1 MSDFIQGDN
10 FDKSGGEAEQ
20 IVWTRVREAFAKREV
35 LGYSRYPLF
44 SRVGERRKE
53 PDILLLDKE
62 YGFIIIEVKSYSI
75 HNIKDIEPNLWTIE
89 NSYEKTVNPVAQAE
103 DYLYSIKSKFEMD
116 RNIRH
121 QLRGKS
127 FVALPNVTKEEW
139 KSKEF
144 DEKIDTRMLLF
155 KNDLTKMQL
164 LKKID
169 SQPYLINYGK
179 LDDEGFRIAKSILG
193 HETIYRDESE
203 SINSISSQSKPTKK
217 EVYNSLKR
225 KLYDLD
231 IDQEVIA
238 KYIPPGPQRI
248 RGIAG
253 SGKTILLC
261 QKAAIMHLRH
271 PEWKIAVVFFTQSL
285 YENVINTID
294 TFLKAFSN
302 GDVCFNENSNL
313 KILHA
318 WGSKKIN
325 GFYREIA
332 NRNECKFRSAGDV
345 KKEHGGKFID
355 LNNSINYISKKLLE
369 ECDGN
374 LEEIYDAILI
384 DEGQDLVGDD
394 EYKYEGKQSFYY
406 MAYKSLKPI
415 KNEDTKLRRLIW
427 AYDELQSLSDKKI
440 PSGKEIFGDNALVQ
454 GKYKGGINK
463 SEVMKKCYR
472 TPYDI
477 LTTAHVVGMGL
488 FREKG
493 MLSGYTRKGE
503 WENVGYEV
511 LEGDFR
517 KIGSEIVIHRPKE
530 NSPNPIEEF
539 DQDPK
544 VKLNIYNSEFDMIKF
559 LAKSIEKDIK
569 VEGLNP
575 SKDILILE
583 LYRNNKTSMNFEQEL
598 GTLLNSRN
606 INFYIP
612 SQPDK
617 NQYKCDWKN
626 LKPDLFWF
634 DNAVTIS
641 KIARAKGNEA
651 PMIYI
656 VGLEDIAKYESSIQE
671 RNKLFTAMT
680 RAKCWV
686 NLMAVGSYS
695 LYGEIKKAIESK
707 GTFKFKFSKPKKETN
722 DSSDEE
728 NLSYNI

>member
-1 MSDFIQGDN
+1 M
-10 FDKSGGEAEQ
+10 
-20 IVWTRVREAFAKREV
+20 REAFAKREV
-35 LGYSRYPLF
+35 LAYSRYPLF
-44 SRVGERRKE
+44 SMIGERRKE
-53 PDILLLDKE
+53 PDILILDKE
-62 YGFIIIEVKSYSI
+62 YGFIIIEVKAYSI
-75 HNIKDIEPNLWTIE
+75 DNIKDIEPNLWTIE
-89 NSYEKTVNPVAQAE
+89 NCYEKTVNPVSQSE
-103 DYLYSIKSKFEMD
+103 DYLYSIKGKFEID

-121 QLRGKS
+121 QLSGKS
-127 FVALPNVTKEEW
+127 FVALPNITKEEW
-139 KSKEF
+139 QSKGF
-144 DEKIDTRMLLF
+144 NEKIDTRMLLF
-155 KNDLTKMQL
+155 KNDLTKMQF

-193 HETIYRDESE
+193 HETIFRDESE
-203 SINSISSQSKPTKK
+203 SIDSISTKSRPTKK
-217 EVYNSLKR
+217 DIYNSLKR

-302 GDVCFNENSNL
+302 GDVCFNKNSSL
-313 KILHA
+313 KVLHA

-332 NRNECKFRSAGDV
+332 KRNECRFRSAKDV
-345 KKEHGGKFID
+345 KREHGGKFID

-369 ECDGN
+369 ECDDN
-374 LEEIYDAILI
+374 LEEIYDAVLI

-415 KNEDTKLRRLIW
+415 KNEDRKLRRLIW

-477 LTTAHVVGMGL
+477 LTTAHAVGMGL

-517 KIGSEIVIHRPKE
+517 KIGSEIVIHRPRE

-539 DQDPK
+539 DQDTK
-544 VKLNIYNSEFDMIKF
+544 VKLNIYNSEFDMIKY

-583 LYRNNKTSMNFEQEL
+583 LYRNSKKSINFEQEL
-598 GTLLNSRN
+598 GKLLNSRN
-606 INFYIP
+606 IDFYIP
-612 SQPDK
+612 TQPDK
-617 NQYKCDWKN
+617 NQYESDWRT

-656 VGLEDIAKYESSIQE
+656 VGLEDIAKNESSIQE

-686 NLMAVGSYS
+686 SLMAVGSYS
-695 LYGEIKKAIESK
+695 LYGEIEKAIESK

-722 DSSDEE
+722 DFLDEGE
-728 NLSYNI
+728 VFYNI